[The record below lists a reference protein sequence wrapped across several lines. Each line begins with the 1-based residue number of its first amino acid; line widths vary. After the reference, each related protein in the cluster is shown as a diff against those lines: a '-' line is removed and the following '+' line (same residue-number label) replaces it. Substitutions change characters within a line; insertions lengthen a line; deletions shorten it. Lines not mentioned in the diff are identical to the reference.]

1 MQQHQSQ
8 LKCMVQLQKPCC
20 HFLQTPGTLCGT
32 WQSDSELAQLW
43 LDGKNKEH
51 QEIHPHWVYQWST
64 YHRPGPKQDAYGGD
78 FDIKQSFSG
87 MITQVHMWN
96 HVLSNSDIKNY
107 MDGKQFTPGNVF
119 NRGKLD
125 YQVKRQIFC
134 GGRACY
140 VTGCKTVNLSPH
152 SLKLSLY

>member
-1 MQQHQSQ
+1 
-8 LKCMVQLQKPCC
+8 MVQLQKPCC

-43 LDGKNKEH
+43 LDGKNKAH

-64 YHRPGPKQDAYGGD
+64 HHRPGPKQDAYGGD

-119 NRGKLD
+119 NRGKMD

-140 VTGCKTVNLSPH
+140 VTVCKTVNLSPH